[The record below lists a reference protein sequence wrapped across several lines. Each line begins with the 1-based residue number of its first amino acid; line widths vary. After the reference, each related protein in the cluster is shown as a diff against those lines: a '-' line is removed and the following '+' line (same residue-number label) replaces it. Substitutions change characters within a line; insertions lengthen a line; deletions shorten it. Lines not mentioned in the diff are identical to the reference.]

1 MNLRIRV
8 LAVLAA
14 VVAVTAACS
23 NSDKPTGV
31 TLEPANPGDT
41 AAAEAP
47 AFGPIVVN
55 GEALPARSDEG
66 TDKAVGRPAPVIEGK
81 TPDNATVL
89 IGGRGQPTLV
99 AFVAHWCPH
108 CQKEVPVI
116 VAAAKSGAFGDLRLV
131 AVATGTNK
139 QAPNYPPVA
148 WLKREAWTGDVVLDD
163 KEASAA
169 GAYGLDAY
177 PFLVAI
183 DAQGNVAG
191 RTSGEL
197 SRDDLVRFAKLAAG

>member
-1 MNLRIRV
+1 M
-8 LAVLAA
+8 
-14 VVAVTAACS
+14 
-23 NSDKPTGV
+23 
-31 TLEPANPGDT
+31 
-41 AAAEAP
+41 
-47 AFGPIVVN
+47 
-55 GEALPARSDEG
+55 
-66 TDKAVGRPAPVIEGK
+66 
-81 TPDNATVL
+81 
-89 IGGRGQPTLV
+89 
-99 AFVAHWCPH
+99 
-108 CQKEVPVI
+108 I